1 MQLKSNEG
9 CVIHYFWEVTPT
21 LWCYYLFTVLFIIPW
36 CRSVFFPFY
45 NSLLLFLF
53 LARALLKESQV
64 GCHSKSFHSSW
75 RSGIHLHLIFLPSDW
90 QVVAFH
96 YKILSRTQDSVSWSN
111 TRQMKGK
118 GTWGCHVPSETGSA
132 FLCSNS
138 PSVWSSWIW
147 EYTLYMCMRW
157 GSSMLGEDWVWDGV
171 WDASGLCLQI
181 NTNTYAF
188 SLIHFPS
195 SDLSWFPPSCLLMPR

>member
-75 RSGIHLHLIFLPSDW
+75 RSGIHLHLIFLLSDW

-138 PSVWSSWIW
+138 PSVWSSWI
-147 EYTLYMCMRW
+147 
-157 GSSMLGEDWVWDGV
+157 
-171 WDASGLCLQI
+171 
-181 NTNTYAF
+181 
-188 SLIHFPS
+188 
-195 SDLSWFPPSCLLMPR
+195 